1 MVLMVGGFSEGRGV
15 QQAEKVLGAMAAPT
29 YPEHV
34 THWEGLV
41 PHRSSVDQSIFLLIT
56 VSPKR
61 LESHDVEIGAHVH
74 VGAKG
79 LHHQTC
85 VLESWLGG
93 GRAGFQ
99 AREHHTG
106 LLQFLGEEL

>member
-1 MVLMVGGFSEGRGV
+1 MKARGV
-15 QQAEKVLGAMAAPT
+15 QQAERVLGAMAAPT
-29 YPEHV
+29 YPELV
-34 THWEGLV
+34 THWEELV
-41 PHRSSVDQSIFLLIT
+41 SHRSSVDQSIFLLIT

-61 LESHDVEIGAHVH
+61 FKSHDVEIGAHAY

-85 VLESWLGG
+85 VLESCLGG
-93 GRAGFQ
+93 RRAGFQ

-106 LLQFLGEEL
+106 LLQFVGEEL